1 MQEKAVILLIDAF
14 GGVCTFPAQPAFPLS
29 LKSQS
34 VLGKFAG
41 TASIFL
47 NVILCDNAM
56 VAFYTQFLTI

>member
-34 VLGKFAG
+34 VLGKFAK
-41 TASIFL
+41 TAQTPP
-47 NVILCDNAM
+47 NAG
-56 VAFYTQFLTI
+56 